1 MTVNSGPA
9 THILTVDL
17 EEYFQVEAFSD
28 VVPRDRW
35 EAYPSRIDRSTRL
48 LLDLLDEAGATGTF
62 FVVGWVAQR
71 HGALVREIA
80 ERGHEL
86 GCHSFW
92 HRLAY
97 ELTPGEFEA
106 DTLLSKV
113 VIEQAAGVAVQGYR
127 APSFSIT
134 QNSLW
139 ALDVLAKCGFTY
151 DSSIFPIHH
160 DIYGMPAAPRRPF
173 VACDG
178 RLSVCPMTTFRW
190 IGRHNWPVGGGA
202 YLRLLPWWYT
212 RMGVTK
218 AQQEGIPVVGYV
230 HPWELDPDQPRLRG
244 RTRSVMRHYTNL
256 HKTRGRLRRLLGL
269 GHFSSFRESSLL
281 NIIGGEGTAVP
292 FPMRSDHIQPEPIP
306 RCLPEER

>member
-1 MTVNSGPA
+1 MMAECGA
-9 THILTVDL
+9 GTHVLTVDL

-35 EAYPSRIDRSTRL
+35 DSYPSRVDRSTRL
-48 LLDLLDEAGATGTF
+48 LLDLLDDAGATATF

-71 HGALVREIA
+71 HGALLREIG

-92 HRLAY
+92 HRLTY
-97 ELTPGEFEA
+97 DLTATEFET
-106 DTLLSKV
+106 DTLLAKA
-113 VIEQAAGVAVQGYR
+113 VIEQAAGVPVQGYR

-134 QNSLW
+134 ETSLW
-139 ALDVLAKCGFTY
+139 ALDVLAQCGFTY

-160 DIYGMPAAPRRPF
+160 DIYGFPTAPRRPF
-173 VACDG
+173 ATGDG
-178 RLSVCPMTTFRW
+178 SLSVCPMTTFRW
-190 IGRHNWPVGGGA
+190 LGQHNWPVAGGA
-202 YLRLLPWWYT
+202 YLRLMPWWYT

-218 AQQEGIPVVGYV
+218 ARREGIPVIGYV

-256 HKTRGRLRRLLGL
+256 HKTSGRLRQLLGL
-269 GHFSSFRESSLL
+269 GRFSCFRESGLF
-281 NIIGGEGTAVP
+281 EGTSYCRQEVRA
-292 FPMRSDHIQPEPIP
+292 
-306 RCLPEER
+306 